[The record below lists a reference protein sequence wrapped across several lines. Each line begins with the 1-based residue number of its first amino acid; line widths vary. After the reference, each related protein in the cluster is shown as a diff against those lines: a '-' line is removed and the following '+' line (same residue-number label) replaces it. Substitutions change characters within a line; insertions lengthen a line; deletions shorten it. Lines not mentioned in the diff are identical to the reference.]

1 MSALILSQNDKF
13 RLDAIL
19 NNVGL
24 SDKNAKQLFKELSK
38 AEVIPHHDVPLDV
51 IVMESFIEM
60 EDLQTQ
66 KKRSVQLVY
75 PDDADY
81 ESGKISILAP
91 IGTALI
97 GYRKGDEISWEMPGG
112 KKNFRILDVKRTQ

>member
-24 SDKNAKQLFKELSK
+24 NDKNAKQLFKELSK
-38 AEVIPHHDVPLDV
+38 AEVIAHHDVPEDV
-51 IVMESFIEM
+51 IVMESYIEM
-60 EDLQTQ
+60 IDLQTQ
-66 KKRSVQLVY
+66 KSRSVQLVY

-112 KKNFRILDVKRTQ
+112 KKNFKILDVKRNQ